1 MTAGRVT
8 APMTPVPVPRGP
20 EVGELLQTLTGQPVE
35 VGTAAPV
42 LPGRDPAL
50 VAVYVTDDL
59 VVGAV
64 LACDLS
70 LAAAAGAALATLPP
84 GVAEQ
89 AVASGAL
96 AGDLSDNAHE
106 VLNVLVSIFNVSG
119 APALRLRRVHAVGEQ
134 LPDDVRPV
142 LGYVLRRVDLQV
154 DLDGYGGGRLSVVA
168 VG

>member
-1 MTAGRVT
+1 MTPGRLT
-8 APMTPVPVPRGP
+8 APTTPVPVPRGS
-20 EVGELLQTLTGQPVE
+20 EVGELLQTLTGRPVE

-42 LPGRDPAL
+42 LPGHDPAL

-64 LACDLS
+64 LACELS

-84 GVAEQ
+84 GEAEQ
-89 AVASGAL
+89 AVAAGAL
-96 AGDLSDNAHE
+96 LGDLADNAHE
-106 VLNVLVSIFNVSG
+106 VLNVLVSIFNVAR
-119 APALRLRRVHAVGEQ
+119 APALKLHRVHAVGEQ

-142 LGYVLRRVDLQV
+142 LGYVMGRVDVQV
-154 DLDGYGGGRLSVVA
+154 DIEGYGGGRLSVVA

>member
-1 MTAGRVT
+1 MTGARLT
-8 APMTPVPVPRGP
+8 APATPVPVPQAQELGALFETLIGRPVAVGP
-20 EVGELLQTLTGQPVE
+20 
-35 VGTAAPV
+35 AAPV

-84 GVAEQ
+84 GEAEQ
-89 AVASGAL
+89 AVTAGTLSGH
-96 AGDLSDNAHE
+96 LSDNAHE
-106 VLNVLVSIFNVSG
+106 VLNVLVSIFNLEG
-119 APALRLRRVHAVGEQ
+119 APALKLHRVHAVGER

-154 DLDGYGGGRLSVVA
+154 DLDGYGGGRLSLVA

>member
-1 MTAGRVT
+1 MTAGRLT
-8 APMTPVPVPRGP
+8 APTTPVPVPRGS
-20 EVGELLQTLTGQPVE
+20 EVGELLQTLTGRAVE
-35 VGTAAPV
+35 VGTAAAV

-50 VAVYVTDDL
+50 VAVYVTDDV

-70 LAAAAGAALATLPP
+70 LAAAAGAALATLPA
-84 GVAEQ
+84 GEAEQ
-89 AVASGAL
+89 AVAAGAL
-96 AGDLSDNAHE
+96 SGDLSDNAHE
-106 VLNVLVSIFNVSG
+106 VLNVLVSIFNVAG
-119 APALRLRRVHAVGEQ
+119 APALKLHRVHAVGEQ
-134 LPDDVRPV
+134 LPDDVSPV